1 MAFFGEMVI
10 CSDID
15 KRSATVT
22 AMTDCTLLELSSD
35 EINEVL
41 DADPVSAACFY
52 KNLAL
57 MLSDRL
63 RKSNTD
69 ILKLTTALSLALDE

>member
-1 MAFFGEMVI
+1 MVI

-41 DADPVSAACFY
+41 DADPVSAACFFY